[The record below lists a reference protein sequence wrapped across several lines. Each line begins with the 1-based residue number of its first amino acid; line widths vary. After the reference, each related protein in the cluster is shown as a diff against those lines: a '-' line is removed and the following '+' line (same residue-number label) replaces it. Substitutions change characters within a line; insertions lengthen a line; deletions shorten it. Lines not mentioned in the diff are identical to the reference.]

1 MMINSAGLNEYGL
14 TIGLGILMGTLAR
27 VYMLRSDY
35 RQYPG
40 YPHGFV
46 THLSLGFIAS
56 ALGSVALPAIAEKDF
71 AAVTFLA
78 LAGQQ
83 FREVRNMER
92 ESLAA
97 LEEAE
102 LVPRGHDYI
111 EGIARVFEARNYLVM
126 VTALATS
133 STHYFTGWPHLSIF
147 AGIIFL
153 VVSGRLMRGGVIG
166 QIAVVKPGK
175 LHFEGPLLKID
186 EIEIMNVGLPPM
198 REKILADGLG
208 IMIHPKDDNARATI
222 HNMGQRQAIANV
234 AVAVLGTKK
243 DIDTPEFT
251 PMVRKNIDTGSV
263 ALFCVPAEK
272 DIESLIATVE
282 RVPVLESARRAPLKT
297 KAGRIA
303 AD

>member
-1 MMINSAGLNEYGL
+1 MDKYGM

-27 VYMLRSDY
+27 AYMLRSDY

-46 THLSLGFIAS
+46 THMSLGFVAA
-56 ALGSVALPAIAEKDF
+56 ALGSVALPSIAEKQF

-78 LAGQQ
+78 LAAQQ

-102 LVPRGHDYI
+102 LVPRGLDYI
-111 EGIARVFEARNYLVM
+111 EGIARVFEARNYLVI

-133 STHYFTGWPHLSIF
+133 SANYFTRWPLFSLAVGFFVI
-147 AGIIFL
+147 AGI
-153 VVSGRLMRGGVIG
+153 SRLMRGKVIG
-166 QIAVVKPGK
+166 NIAVVKRGD
-175 LHFEGPLLKID
+175 LQFAGPLLKVN
-186 EIEIMNVGLPPM
+186 EIEMMNVGMPKM
-198 REKILADGLG
+198 REKILRDGLG
-208 IMIHPKDDNARATI
+208 VVIHPKDDNARATLS
-222 HNMGQRQAIANV
+222 NMGQRQAIAHV
-234 AVAVLGTKK
+234 ATAILGTKK

-251 PMVRKNIDTGSV
+251 PMVRKNVDIGSI

-272 DIESLIATVE
+272 DIESLIAAVE
-282 RVPVLESARRAPLKT
+282 RAPVLESASRAPLKT

>member
-1 MMINSAGLNEYGL
+1 MDNYGM

-27 VYMLRSDY
+27 AYMLRSDY

-46 THLSLGFIAS
+46 THMSLGFVAA
-56 ALGSVALPAIAEKDF
+56 ALGSVALPSIAEKEF
-71 AAVTFLA
+71 TAVTFLA
-78 LAGQQ
+78 LAAQQ

-102 LVPRGHDYI
+102 LVPRGLDYI
-111 EGIARVFEARNYLVM
+111 EGIARVFEARNYLVI

-133 STHYFTGWPHLSIF
+133 SANYFTRWPLFSLAVGFSVI
-147 AGIIFL
+147 AGT
-153 VVSGRLMRGGVIG
+153 SRLMRGKVIG
-166 QIAVVKPGK
+166 NIAVVKRGD
-175 LHFEGPLLKID
+175 LQFVGPLLKVN
-186 EIEIMNVGLPPM
+186 EIEMMNVGMPKM
-198 REKILADGLG
+198 REKILRDGLG
-208 IMIHPKDDNARATI
+208 VVIHPKDDNARATLS
-222 HNMGQRQAIANV
+222 NMGQRQAIAHV
-234 AVAVLGTKK
+234 ATAILGTKK

-251 PMVRKNIDTGSV
+251 PMVRKNVDIGSI

-272 DIESLIATVE
+272 DIKSLVAAVE
-282 RVPVLESARRAPLKT
+282 RAPVLESASRAPLKT

>member
-1 MMINSAGLNEYGL
+1 MEKYGL

-27 VYMLRSDY
+27 AYMLRSDY

-40 YPHGFV
+40 YPHGYV
-46 THLSLGFIAS
+46 THMSLGFIAA
-56 ALGSVALPAIAEKDF
+56 ALGSVALPSVAEKEF

-78 LAGQQ
+78 LAAQQ

-102 LVPRGHDYI
+102 LVPRGHDYV
-111 EGIARVFEARNYLVM
+111 EGIARVFEARNYLVI

-133 STHYFTGWPHLSIF
+133 SANYFTRWPLFSIF
-147 AGIIFL
+147 VGL
-153 VVSGRLMRGGVIG
+153 VFIVISQHLMKGMVIG
-166 QIAVVKPGK
+166 DISVVEEGQ
-175 LHFEGPLLKID
+175 LYFDGPLLKVNEID
-186 EIEIMNVGLPPM
+186 IMNVGLPKM
-198 REKILADGLG
+198 REKIVRDGLAVV
-208 IMIHPKDDNARATI
+208 IHPKDDNARATL
-222 HNMGQRQAIANV
+222 HNMGQRQAIAHV
-234 AVAVLGTKK
+234 STAVLGTKK

-251 PMVRKNIDTGSV
+251 PLVRKNIDTGSI
-263 ALFCVPAEK
+263 AMFCMPAEK
-272 DIESLIATVE
+272 DIESLIAAVE

>member
-1 MMINSAGLNEYGL
+1 MEKYGM

-27 VYMLRSDY
+27 AYMLRSDY

-46 THLSLGFIAS
+46 THLSLGFIAA
-56 ALGSVALPAIAEKDF
+56 ALGSVALPAIAEKQF

-78 LAGQQ
+78 LAAQQ
-83 FREVRNMER
+83 FREIRNMER

-97 LEEAE
+97 LEDAE

-111 EGIARVFEARNYLVM
+111 EGIARVFEARNYLVI
-126 VTALATS
+126 VTALVTS
-133 STHYFTGWPHLSIF
+133 SVNYFTHWPLVSIIVGF
-147 AGIIFL
+147 IFVAL
-153 VVSGRLMRGGVIG
+153 LEYLMKGKVIG
-166 QIAVVKPGK
+166 DISVVKVGE
-175 LHFEGPLLKID
+175 LSFDEALLKVGD
-186 EIEIMNVGLPPM
+186 IEIMNVGLPKM
-198 REKILADGLG
+198 RAKILTDGLG
-208 IMIHPKDDNARATI
+208 VVIHPKDDNARATL

-234 AVAVLGTKK
+234 ATAILGTKK
-243 DIDTPEFT
+243 DIDIPEFT
-251 PMVRKNIDTGSV
+251 PIVRKNIDTGSI

-272 DIESLIATVE
+272 DIESLVAAVE

>member
-1 MMINSAGLNEYGL
+1 MSEHGI
-14 TIGLGILMGTLAR
+14 TIGLGILFGTLAR
-27 VYMLRSDY
+27 AFMLRSDY

-46 THLSLGFIAS
+46 THISMGFIAA
-56 ALGSVALPAIAEKDF
+56 ALGSVALPAIVEKDY

-78 LAGQQ
+78 LAAQQ
-83 FREVRNMER
+83 FREIRNMER

-97 LEEAE
+97 LDEAE
-102 LVPRGHDYI
+102 LVPRGRDYI

-133 STHYFTGWPHLSIF
+133 ATNFYSHWPQLSILIGF
-147 AGIIFL
+147 IMIF
-153 VVSGRLMRGGVIG
+153 VIGRLMKGHVIGEIATVDKGVIT
-166 QIAVVKPGK
+166 
-175 LHFEGPLLKID
+175 FDGPLLMVGD
-186 EIEIMNVGLPPM
+186 VAIMNVGLPQL
-198 REKILADGLG
+198 REKIMSDGLG
-208 IMIHPKDDNARATI
+208 VMIHPKDDNARATLS
-222 HNMGQRQAIANV
+222 NMGQRQAIVNV
-234 AVAVLGTKK
+234 ATAVLGTKK

-251 PMVRKNIDTGSV
+251 PMIRKNVDKGYV

-272 DIESLIATVE
+272 DIESLIAAVE

>member
-1 MMINSAGLNEYGL
+1 MDKYGM
-14 TIGLGILMGTLAR
+14 TIGLGILLGTFAR
-27 VYMLRSDY
+27 AYMLRSDY

-46 THLSLGFIAS
+46 THISLGFIAA
-56 ALGSVALPAIAEKDF
+56 ALGSVAIPAIAEKQF

-78 LAGQQ
+78 LAAQQ

-97 LEEAE
+97 LEEAD

-111 EGIARVFEARNYLVM
+111 EGIARVFEARNYLVI
-126 VTALATS
+126 VTALITS
-133 STHYFTGWPHLSIF
+133 SVNYFTHWPLFSIF
-147 AGIIFL
+147 TGFL
-153 VVSGRLMRGGVIG
+153 FIAMLKYLMKGKVIG
-166 QIAVVKPGK
+166 EISVVKEGK
-175 LHFEGPLLKID
+175 LHFEGALLKVN
-186 EIEIMNVGLPPM
+186 EIEIMNIGLPQM
-198 REKILADGLG
+198 RDKVLTDGLG
-208 IMIHPKDDNARATI
+208 VIIHPKDDNARATL

-234 AVAVLGTKK
+234 VTAILGTKK

-251 PMVRKNIDTGSV
+251 PILRKNIDIGSI
-263 ALFCVPAEK
+263 ALFCVPAER
-272 DIESLIATVE
+272 DIESLVAAVE
-282 RVPVLESARRAPLKT
+282 RVPVLESAYRAPLKT

>member
-1 MMINSAGLNEYGL
+1 MEQYGM

-27 VYMLRSDY
+27 AYMLRSDY

-40 YPHGFV
+40 YPHGYV
-46 THLSLGFIAS
+46 THMSLGFIAA
-56 ALGSVALPAIAEKDF
+56 ALGSVALPAIAEKEF

-78 LAGQQ
+78 LAAQQ

-97 LEEAE
+97 LDEAE
-102 LVPRGHDYI
+102 LVPRGKDYI
-111 EGIARVFEARNYLVM
+111 EGIARVFEQRNYLVM

-133 STHYFTGWPHLSIF
+133 AVHHFTRWPLLSLLTGF
-147 AGIIFL
+147 AFL
-153 VVSGRLMRGGVIG
+153 GVSEYLMKGKVIG
-166 QIAVVKPGK
+166 DIAEVEAGQ
-175 LHFEGPLLKID
+175 LHFAGPLLMVN
-186 EIEIMNVGLPPM
+186 EIEIMNVGLPKM
-198 REKILADGLG
+198 REKILRDGLG
-208 IMIHPKDDNARATI
+208 VVIHPKNDNARATLS
-222 HNMGQRQAIANV
+222 NMGQRQAIANV
-234 AVAVLGTKK
+234 ATAVLGTKK
-243 DIDTPEFT
+243 DVDTPEFT
-251 PMVRKNIDTGSV
+251 PIVRKNIDVGSI

-272 DIESLIATVE
+272 DIDGLVAAVE

>member
-1 MMINSAGLNEYGL
+1 MEQYGL

-27 VYMLRSDY
+27 VFMLRSDY

-46 THLSLGFIAS
+46 THLSLGFIAA
-56 ALGSVALPAIAEKDF
+56 ALGSVALPSIAEKQFD
-71 AAVTFLA
+71 AVTFLA
-78 LAGQQ
+78 LAAQQ
-83 FREVRNMER
+83 FRSVRNMER

-133 STHYFTGWPHLSIF
+133 TANYFTRWPLFAILTGLVLIALSGHLMKGKVI
-147 AGIIFL
+147 AG
-153 VVSGRLMRGGVIG
+153 
-166 QIAVVKPGK
+166 IAVVEKGT
-175 LHFEGPLLKID
+175 LHFDGSLLKVN
-186 EIEIMNVGLPPM
+186 EIEIMNIGLPKM
-198 REKILADGLG
+198 KEKVLRDGLG
-208 IMIHPKDDNARATI
+208 VIIHPKDDNARATL
-222 HNMGQRQAIANV
+222 HNMGQRQAV
-234 AVAVLGTKK
+234 AHVATTILGTKK
-243 DIDTPEFT
+243 DVDTPEFT
-251 PMVRKNIDTGSV
+251 PIVRKNTDTGAI

-272 DIESLIATVE
+272 DSESLITAVE
-282 RVPVLESARRAPLKT
+282 RTPVLESARRAPMKT
-297 KAGRIA
+297 RAGRLA

>member
-1 MMINSAGLNEYGL
+1 LEQYGM

-27 VYMLRSDY
+27 AYMLRSDY

-40 YPHGFV
+40 YPHGYV
-46 THLSLGFIAS
+46 THMSLGFIAA
-56 ALGSVALPAIAEKDF
+56 ALGSVALPAIAEKEF

-78 LAGQQ
+78 LAAQQ

-97 LEEAE
+97 LDEAE
-102 LVPRGHDYI
+102 LVPRGQDYI
-111 EGIARVFEARNYLVM
+111 EGIARVFEQRNYLVI

-133 STHYFTGWPHLSIF
+133 SVNFFTRWPLLSILTGF
-147 AGIIFL
+147 AFL
-153 VVSGRLMRGGVIG
+153 GVSEYLMKGKILGDIAKVEAGR
-166 QIAVVKPGK
+166 
-175 LHFEGPLLKID
+175 LHFEGPLLKVN
-186 EIEIMNVGLPPM
+186 EIEIMNVGLPEM
-198 REKILADGLG
+198 REKILRDGLAVV
-208 IMIHPKDDNARATI
+208 IHPKDDNARSTL

-234 AVAVLGTKK
+234 ATAILGTKK

-251 PMVRKNIDTGSV
+251 PMVRKNIDIGSI

-272 DIESLIATVE
+272 DIESLVAAVE

>member
-1 MMINSAGLNEYGL
+1 MFEYGL
-14 TIGLGILMGTLAR
+14 TIGLGTLMGTLAR

-46 THLSLGFIAS
+46 THISLGVIAA
-56 ALGSVALPAIAEKDF
+56 ALGSVAIPAIVEKEF

-78 LAGQQ
+78 LAAQQ
-83 FREVRNMER
+83 FRDIRNMER

-111 EGIARVFEARNYLVM
+111 EGIARVFESRNYLVI
-126 VTALATS
+126 VTALVTS
-133 STHYFTGWPHLSIF
+133 SVNHFTRWPLLSVIT
-147 AGIIFL
+147 GIALIAACEY
-153 VVSGRLMRGGVIG
+153 LMKGKVIG
-166 QIAVVKPGK
+166 DIAVVKAGT
-175 LHFEGPLLKID
+175 LRFEGPLLMVD
-186 EIEIMNVGLPPM
+186 EIAIMNVGLPTM
-198 REKILADGLG
+198 REKVLNDGLG
-208 IMIHPKDDNARATI
+208 VVIHPKDDNARATL
-222 HNMGQRQAIANV
+222 HNMGQRQAISHV
-234 AVAVLGTKK
+234 ATAILGTKK

-251 PMVRKNIDTGSV
+251 PLVRKNTDVGSV

-272 DIESLIATVE
+272 DMDSLIAAVE
-282 RVPVLESARRAPLKT
+282 RVPVLESAYRAPLKT

>member
-1 MMINSAGLNEYGL
+1 MS
-14 TIGLGILMGTLAR
+14 IGLGILLGTLAR
-27 VYMLRSDY
+27 VFMLRSDY

-46 THLSLGFIAS
+46 THISLGVIAA
-56 ALGSVALPAIAEKDF
+56 ALGSVAIPAIVEKEF

-78 LAGQQ
+78 LAAQQ

-102 LVPRGHDYI
+102 LIPRGPDYI
-111 EGIARVFEARNYLVM
+111 EGIARVFEARNYLVI

-133 STHYFTGWPHLSIF
+133 SVNYFTHWPLLSIF
-147 AGIIFL
+147 TGLIL
-153 VVSGRLMRGGVIG
+153 VTASGYLMKGKVIG
-166 QIAVVKPGK
+166 DIAVVKAGTLK
-175 LHFEGPLLKID
+175 FDGPIIMVN
-186 EIEIMNVGLPPM
+186 EIAIMNIGLPNM
-198 REKILADGLG
+198 REKILLDGLG
-208 IMIHPKDDNARATI
+208 VVIHPKNDNARATL
-222 HNMGQRQAIANV
+222 HNMGQRQAIAHV
-234 AVAVLGTKK
+234 ATAVLGTKK
-243 DIDTPEFT
+243 DVDTPEFT
-251 PMVRKNIDTGSV
+251 PLVRKNIDVGSV

-272 DIESLIATVE
+272 DIESLIAAVE
-282 RVPVLESARRAPLKT
+282 RVPVLESAYRAPLKT